1 VELTHEFCCFCRV
14 PYPFRVICQWHLLCG
29 KCWVLVGTSIKS
41 CVAATALLFVTAC
54 VVPKDF
60 DTGGEIR
67 AVHAGITTLAM
78 PKTVYFAT
86 TRCQE
91 NPSAGAPGTREELFS
106 KRCWDEDLKNE
117 EMLRLGFGMAD
128 SGKVTCGSAAV
139 MVMPPNADA
148 EAATTVGLPVS
159 LNCGDDFSVLR
170 QAVQN
175 TRCRC
180 ALVFVHGYNT
190 TFAFGVKRLAQLALD
205 LSYDGTPIL
214 FSFAAAGRFG
224 DYINDTEAGELA
236 GPALHR
242 LLVDLSRSDAAHA
255 PSVDVIAHS
264 MGARLTLRAINE
276 SNGPALRFVVL
287 AAPDID
293 TTAFLHL
300 AGKASPHVRRLTVYT
315 SKFDVAMSASTS
327 MHSGRSRVGEGLSA
341 SAAKDL
347 SGTEIIDATD
357 RATDPYAH
365 SYFAES
371 KVMVDDIRAAL
382 AGIPAPERKRL
393 ICNPAGSQ
401 SVVVCKMPCPEE
413 ATCGP
418 SFYQRSLHWL
428 LD

>member
-1 VELTHEFCCFCRV
+1 MG
-14 PYPFRVICQWHLLCG
+14 LCLWG
-29 KCWVLVGTSIKS
+29 VLVGTSIKS
-41 CVAATALLFVTAC
+41 FVAAVALLFVTAC

-67 AVHAGITTLAM
+67 AVHADVSALAM

-86 TRCQE
+86 TRCRDDLA
-91 NPSAGAPGTREELFS
+91 AGAPGTKEELFS

-128 SGKVTCGSAAV
+128 SGTVTCGSAAV
-139 MVMPPNADA
+139 MVMPPNADDK
-148 EAATTVGLPVS
+148 AATTVSSPVS
-159 LNCGDDFSVLR
+159 LNCGDDFAALR
-170 QAVQN
+170 QVVQN
-175 TRCRC
+175 TICRC

-205 LSYDGTPIL
+205 LSYEGAPIL

-236 GPALHR
+236 APALHR
-242 LLVDLSRSDAAHA
+242 LLVALSRSDAAPA
-255 PSVDVIAHS
+255 PSIDVIAHS
-264 MGARLTLRAINE
+264 MGARLTLRAMNE
-276 SNGPALRFVVL
+276 SNAPALRFVVL
-287 AAPDID
+287 AAPDVD
-293 TTAFLHL
+293 TTAFLRL
-300 AGKASPHVRRLTVYT
+300 AEKAAPHVQRLTVYT

-327 MHSGRSRVGEGLSA
+327 LHSGRSRVGEGLSA
-341 SAAKDL
+341 SVAKDL
-347 SGTEIIDATD
+347 SRTEIIDATD

-382 AGIPAPERKRL
+382 AGKPATERNRL
-393 ICNPAGSQ
+393 ICNPTGPH
-401 SVVVCKMPCPEE
+401 SVVVCKMPCPEG